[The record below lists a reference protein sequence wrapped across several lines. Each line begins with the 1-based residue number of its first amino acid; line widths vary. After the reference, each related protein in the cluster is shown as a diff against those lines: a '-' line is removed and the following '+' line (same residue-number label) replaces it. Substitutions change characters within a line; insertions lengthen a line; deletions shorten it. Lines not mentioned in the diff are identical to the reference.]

1 MKYLNKKIEDYQ
13 KDEFNIIE
21 ERTKKIF
28 ERLECFKTNGNIDI
42 TKLAYLFNFEIVE
55 NNGLPDLL
63 NGMITCDLNG
73 NQMVINNNLSKESKR
88 YSIAYLLSIYLL
100 YYQNENF
107 FIYKH
112 LEFDEE
118 IDASMMARKLL
129 IPNISESILK
139 VMYPNYM
146 NNIQELSEMFE
157 VPYNVMEQRIKE
169 IRKYDDVLYEMSNN
183 FILSEMDDSPILVTA
198 KLYTPKAKVKRIIKR
213 KK

>member
-1 MKYLNKKIEDYQ
+1 MKYFNKKIEDKQ

-28 ERLECFKTNGNIDI
+28 ERLECFKSNGNIDI

-55 NNGLPDLL
+55 NNELPDLI

-100 YYQNENF
+100 YYQNEDL

-112 LEFDEE
+112 LEFDEK

-139 VMYPNYM
+139 RMYSNYM
-146 NNIQELSEMFE
+146 NNIKELSEMFE

-169 IRKYDDVLYEMSNN
+169 IRKYDDALYEMSNN
-183 FILSEMDDSPILVTA
+183 FILSEMDDSTILEMA

-213 KK
+213 K

>member
-1 MKYLNKKIEDYQ
+1 MKYFDKKIEDYQ

-28 ERLECFKTNGNIDI
+28 ERLEYFNSNENMDI

-88 YSIAYLLSIYLL
+88 YSIVYLLSIYLL

-112 LEFDEE
+112 LEFDEK

-146 NNIQELSEMFE
+146 NNIQ
-157 VPYNVMEQRIKE
+157 
-169 IRKYDDVLYEMSNN
+169 
-183 FILSEMDDSPILVTA
+183 
-198 KLYTPKAKVKRIIKR
+198 
-213 KK
+213 